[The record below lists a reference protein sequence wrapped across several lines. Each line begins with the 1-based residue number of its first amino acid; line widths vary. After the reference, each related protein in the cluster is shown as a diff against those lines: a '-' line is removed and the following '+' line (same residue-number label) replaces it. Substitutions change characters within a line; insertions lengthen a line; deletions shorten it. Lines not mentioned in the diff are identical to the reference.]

1 MAYVAPGLAKLPTRG
16 DEVSKG
22 KNGELFSL

>member
-1 MAYVAPGLAKLPTRG
+1 MAHVALGVAKLPTRG